1 MAKQPAVIF
10 SHWYHL
16 FEGLQE
22 APKSFYESLE
32 GSIKKRGVPDVVLS
46 RIDYHEGGV
55 FSAKRE
61 YLRAERQRLVFDV
74 CAAPF
79 GNGFF
84 VSWWLGEAR
93 SFWSMVVTVAM
104 IVFGLFLFGYFI
116 KTLGFF
122 SGIVVAL
129 FVSFIILWVFG
140 YLVRE
145 GSLRIELSLSEIPLF
160 GPMFDL
166 IFKPLTYYRI
176 DTNLMFQESIR
187 LAVMDVVDEITQ
199 AKGLRSLS
207 DSERKPVL
215 KNLLKR

>member
-1 MAKQPAVIF
+1 M
-10 SHWYHL
+10 
-16 FEGLQE
+16 
-22 APKSFYESLE
+22 SFYESLAA
-32 GSIKKRGVPDVVLS
+32 SIKKRGVTDVVLS
-46 RIDYHEGGV
+46 RIDYHEGGI

-61 YLRAERQRLVFDV
+61 YLRAERQRVVFDV

-84 VSWWLGEAR
+84 VSWWMGETR

-104 IVFGLFLFGYFI
+104 VLLSLLLFGYFI
-116 KTLGFF
+116 KSLGFF
-122 SGIVVAL
+122 SGIFVAL
-129 FVSFIILWVFG
+129 IVSFIILWVFG

-145 GSLRIELSLSEIPLF
+145 GSLKIELSLSEVPLF
-160 GPMFDL
+160 GPMYDL

-187 LAVMDVVDEITQ
+187 MSVLEVVDEMTK

-215 KNLLKR
+215 KNLFKR